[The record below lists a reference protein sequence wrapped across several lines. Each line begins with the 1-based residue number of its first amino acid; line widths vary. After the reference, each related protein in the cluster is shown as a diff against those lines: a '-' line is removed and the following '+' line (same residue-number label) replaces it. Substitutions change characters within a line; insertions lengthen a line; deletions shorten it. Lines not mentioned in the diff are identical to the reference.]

1 MDDPADYDR
10 VLLLRKRERLWEWKR
25 LRLRQWL
32 RRLLLTSVCLLPAG
46 VLRTPAGEVP
56 LDLFPRFCYH
66 RGVNFISG

>member
-1 MDDPADYDR
+1 MDHPADYHP

-32 RRLLLTSVCLLPAG
+32 RRLLLTGVCLLPAG

-56 LDLFPRFCYH
+56 LDLCRRFCYH